1 MKQLLLIVALIAGI
15 FTISARGNY
24 SREIGTLPPAAQTLI
39 KTHFKADVNHIKID
53 KDLGVITKYDVVLN
67 DGSEITFDKGGNW
80 KEIEVRKGS
89 SVPDAFVPAD
99 MKSYIKQNQK
109 GSAIIGIEK
118 KRNGYE
124 VELANGV
131 EMKFDSKGQFVRY
144 DD

>member
-1 MKQLLLIVALIAGI
+1 MKQLLLILALVAGI
-15 FTISARGNY
+15 FTASARGNY

-39 KTHFKADVNHIKID
+39 KTHFKADVNHIKIE
-53 KDLGVITKYDVVLN
+53 KELGKITKYDVVLN

-80 KEIEVRKGS
+80 KEIEVRSGS

-118 KRNGYE
+118 KRGGYE
-124 VELANGV
+124 VELNNGV
-131 EMKFDSKGQFVRY
+131 EMKFDSKGKFVRY